1 MTTKSQKSAKPP
13 LLFIHGFR
21 GAPSGLE
28 AIAKE
33 FPDYDVHIP
42 NIPPSGIEALDAYD
56 VKHYTAFIS
65 RYIRE
70 NDLKNPVLVGH
81 SMGSII
87 AAAVANRFP
96 KLINNKIIFL
106 APITKKII
114 RPIAWLSPLIF
125 VMPNRLASSIINR
138 FLFVPK
144 YNEYL
149 YKATLE
155 EAADGAKQY
164 TSRVDLA
171 KSAHFSSSHN
181 VNIFKLHKKPL
192 IISGEKDRI
201 VPCKATQK
209 YAKNVDA
216 ELYFIPGAGH
226 LLNYEE
232 PKVVARLMRRFLEK

>member
-1 MTTKSQKSAKPP
+1 MSSKSSKPP

-21 GAPSGLE
+21 GAPNGLE
-28 AIAKE
+28 ALAKE
-33 FPDYDVHIP
+33 FSDYDVHIP
-42 NIPPSGIEALDAYD
+42 PIPPSGIESLDAYD

-70 NDLKNPVLVGH
+70 NDLKKPVLVGH

-96 KLINNKIIFL
+96 KLINDKLILL
-106 APITKKII
+106 APITKKVI

-125 VMPNRLASSIINR
+125 IVPNRLASSIINR

-155 EAADGAKQY
+155 EAAAGAKQY
-164 TSRVDLA
+164 TSRTDLVKA
-171 KSAHFSSSHN
+171 AIFSSNNN
-181 VNIFKLHKKPL
+181 VNIFKLHKKIL
-192 IISGEKDRI
+192 IVTGEKDRI
-201 VPCKATQK
+201 VPTKSTQK
-209 YAKNVDA
+209 FAKNVNA

-226 LLNYEE
+226 LLNFEE
-232 PKVVARLMRRFLEK
+232 PRKTAKLMRRFLEK